1 MGDSPC
7 GLGQPP
13 ASSQPHSTSLRLI
26 GPGGVGRRGDKGVAE
41 CEGELHSTSE
51 NRRGRWQTSVVKER
65 GGSMEK
71 TERL

>member
-1 MGDSPC
+1 MVWDNLPLPVSLTAHLC
-7 GLGQPP
+7 GL
-13 ASSQPHSTSLRLI
+13 LVR
-26 GPGGVGRRGDKGVAE
+26 GGVGRRGDKGVAE
-41 CEGELHSTSE
+41 CEGGLHSTSE